1 MNGIVRAAGRW
12 LSAAALATAA
22 LPLAAHT
29 EYEDDAAAM
38 ATARVEEE
46 VRFRGASDEVM
57 LAGTLSRPAYVA
69 RDLPVPAVVLIHGS
83 GPNDRDET
91 LYGHKPFRM
100 LAAAFESAGYAVLRY
115 DKRGVGESGGN
126 LRAATLVD
134 YAADAEAAFDYLRSR
149 PDIDATRIGL
159 LGHSEGGMIAP
170 MIAARRSDVAWLVL
184 LAPPTVPGRAISEYQ
199 NVQGALDRGASEQ
212 AALAAAAEAGRLFD
226 ILQADLPTEQRDA
239 RLCTALQ
246 RIGEQRQL
254 SPAFVEGQRQ
264 SLSSPWFRHILSYD
278 PAPVLEKIRKP
289 ALVLFGAMDHQ
300 IAPSLNEGPARAAL
314 KGNAAAEVRVL
325 PGVNHLF
332 LNTHS
337 GAVSEYPR
345 LGGGLS
351 PVLLDTLQDWLA
363 VQSRR
368 GPDNLIATAYYEAP

>member
-1 MNGIVRAAGRW
+1 MNEIVRAAGRW
-12 LSAAALATAA
+12 LSAAALASAA
-22 LPLAAHT
+22 LPLLAQA
-29 EYEDDAAAM
+29 EYEDDATAM
-38 ATARVEEE
+38 ATARIAEE
-46 VRFRGASDEVM
+46 VRFHGAGDDVI
-57 LAGTLSRPAYVA
+57 LAGTLSRPSYVA

-100 LAAAFESAGYAVLRY
+100 LAAAFEAAGYAVLRY
-115 DKRGVGESGGN
+115 DKRGVGESSGN
-126 LRAATLVD
+126 LRGATLVD

-184 LAPPTVPGRAISEYQ
+184 LAPPTVTGRAISEYQ
-199 NVQGALDRGASEQ
+199 NLQGALDRGASEQ
-212 AALAAAAEAGRLFD
+212 AALAVAAEAGRLFD

-239 RLCTALQ
+239 RLCAALQ

-254 SPAFVEGQRQ
+254 SPAFVEGQRL

-278 PAPVLEKIRKP
+278 PAPTLEKVRKP

-300 IAPSLNEGPARAAL
+300 IAPSLNEAPARAAL

-332 LNTHS
+332 LDTHS

-351 PVLLDTLQDWLA
+351 SVLLDTLQDWLA

-368 GPDNLIATAYYEAP
+368 GPDNLIATAYYDPR